1 MLRNYIV
8 TAIRS
13 LKRHRFF
20 SVINIFGLAVAM
32 SICMA
37 MIMLIADQ
45 MMYDRHNTKRD
56 RIYRVNS
63 VRIDEKFNRIDGLST
78 ATTTTA
84 LRPELLEKYTGVEKA
99 VRIVRGFGNN
109 WLGLDHQNVNIPL
122 AGYYVDPEFFD
133 FFEFEFQHGDPATA
147 LREPYAVVLTRKA
160 ANKLFKEENPVGQNI
175 KVGEFTYTVTGVL
188 KETSNKSHIV
198 FDGVASMAT
207 VEARSPEQLHSW
219 TDFWNG
225 WLYVLIEPNK
235 TPATLQR
242 DLDKIFDEHIASIKN
257 PEVYKMRYAIQGLN
271 EITPGPLVN
280 NAIGP
285 SLPWMFVYFLGGLAA
300 VIMLT
305 SCFNFTN
312 LSIARSLTRA
322 REIGVRKVTGAARWQ
337 IFVQFLSESVVVS
350 FCSLAVACLFLLL
363 LKPMILSL
371 TFAQAFKW
379 DLEANYFVFG
389 IFVVFAALVGILAG
403 LFPAVVL
410 SGFNAVSVLKNLSSV
425 KLFSRVRL
433 RKVLLVSQFTLSL
446 LFILTVI
453 VMYNQLNFFMS
464 KDHGFSMANN
474 VMVKLNNTDA
484 TLLKNE
490 LLKYNNID
498 NVSAASHVPA
508 AGTSYGDGFKKSA
521 DEKEWTSLNYFLV
534 DEDYIRNMEVKLIAG
549 KFFSAEQ
556 GESNKN
562 FLVINEEAV
571 KAFHYESPIDAIG
584 EEVIY
589 QPDSLKRTIIG
600 VIRNY
605 NHEFLFAKI
614 SPMALMYAP
623 DRLGVLQVKYTGTHE
638 AALES
643 INKAWAKVNPDLK
656 IDFKDLD
663 DEIHMF
669 YDTILGDAV
678 NIFTTVTCLAIIIS
692 CLGLLGMATYTTET
706 RLKEIS
712 IRKILGSSNGALIY
726 LLSKGFLSIIII
738 AILIAVP
745 AAYFL
750 NTMWLEL
757 IAYHINFDIWTI
769 VIGVLFLL
777 LFGGITIGSQTWRA
791 AFINPVDN
799 LKNE

>member
-1 MLRNYIV
+1 MFKNYIL

-20 SVINIFGLAVAM
+20 SAINIFGLAVAM

-45 MMYDRHNTKRD
+45 LMYDRYNTRRD
-56 RIYRVNS
+56 RIFRINS
-63 VRIDEKFNRIDGLST
+63 VKIDEKFNRVEGMST
-78 ATTTTA
+78 ATTTTV
-84 LRPELLEKYTGVEKA
+84 LRQELLDKYTGVEKV

-122 AGYYVDPEFFD
+122 AGYFADPEI
-133 FFEFEFQHGDPATA
+133 FEVFEYQLQHGDPSTA
-147 LREPYAVVLTRKA
+147 LREPYTVVLTRKA

-188 KETSNKSHIV
+188 KETQNKSHIA
-198 FDGVASMAT
+198 FEGLASMAT
-207 VEARSPEQLHSW
+207 VEARYPDQLHSW

-225 WLYVLIEPNK
+225 WVYVLIQPDK
-235 TPATLQR
+235 TPANILQH
-242 DLDKIFDEHIASIKN
+242 LDKIFDEHIATIKD
-257 PEVYKMRYAIQGLN
+257 PEVYKMRYALQGIN

-285 SLPWMFVYFLGGLAA
+285 SLPWIFVYFLGGLSA

-322 REIGVRKVTGAARWQ
+322 REIGVRKVSGAARWQ
-337 IFVQFLSESVVVS
+337 VFVQFLSESIVVS
-350 FCSLAVACLFLLL
+350 FCALAVACLFLFL

-379 DLEANYFVFG
+379 DLEANYAVFG
-389 IFVVFAALVGILAG
+389 AFGVFALLVGILAG
-403 LFPAVVL
+403 IFPAVVL
-410 SGFNAVSVLKNLSSV
+410 SGFNAVSVLKNLNSV
-425 KLFSRVRL
+425 KLFSRVKL
-433 RKVLLVSQFTLSL
+433 RKALLVSQFTLSL
-446 LFILTVI
+446 MFILTVI
-453 VMYNQLNFFMS
+453 VMHNQLNYFMS
-464 KDHGFSMANN
+464 KDHGFNASHNL
-474 VMVKLNNTDA
+474 MVKLNNTDA
-484 TLLKNE
+484 SLFKNE
-490 LLKYNNID
+490 LLKYNNIE

-508 AGTSYGDGFKKSA
+508 AGTNYGNGFKRSA
-521 DEKEWTSLNYFLV
+521 DEKEWTSLNYFIV
-534 DEDYIRNMEVKLIAG
+534 DEDYNKNIGVQIVAG

-556 GESNKN
+556 GASNKN
-562 FLVINEEAV
+562 FIVINEEAV
-571 KAFHYESPIDAIG
+571 REFHFESAIDAVG
-584 EEVIY
+584 EQILY
-589 QPDSLKRTIIG
+589 QPDSIKRTIIG
-600 VIRNY
+600 VIKNY

-614 SPMALMYAP
+614 SPLALMYAP
-623 DRLGVLQVKYTGTHE
+623 DQLGIIQVKYSGSRE
-638 AALES
+638 KAIAS
-643 INKAWAKVNPDLK
+643 ITKAWSKVNPDLK
-656 IDFKDLD
+656 LDFNDLD
-663 DEIHMF
+663 AEIRKF

-678 NIFTTVTCLAIIIS
+678 NIFTTVTCLAIMIS

-726 LLSKGFLSIIII
+726 LLSKGFLSIIGL

-757 IAYHINFDIWTI
+757 IAYHITFDAWTI

>member
-1 MLRNYIV
+1 MFKNYIV

-20 SVINIFGLAVAM
+20 SAINIFGLAVAM

-45 MMYDRHNTKRD
+45 MMYDRYNTKRD
-56 RIYRVNS
+56 RIFRVNS
-63 VRIDEKFNRIDGLST
+63 VRIDEKFNRIDGLET
-78 ATTTTA
+78 ATTTTP
-84 LRPELLEKYTGVEKA
+84 LRQELLDKYTGVEKV

-109 WLGLDHQNVNIPL
+109 WLGLDNQNVNIPL
-122 AGYYVDPEFFD
+122 AGYYADPEIFEVFEY
-133 FFEFEFQHGDPATA
+133 EFEHGDRATA
-147 LREPYAVVLTRKA
+147 LRDPYTVVLTRKA

-175 KVGEFTYTVTGVL
+175 KVGEYTYTVTGVL
-188 KETSNKSHIV
+188 KETTNKSHIA
-198 FDGVASMAT
+198 FEGLASMAT
-207 VEARSPEQLHSW
+207 VEARSPEQLRGW

-225 WLYVLIEPNK
+225 WVYVLIQPDK
-235 TPATLQR
+235 TRETLLQH
-242 DLDKIFDEHIASIKN
+242 LDKIFDEHIASIKN
-257 PEVYKMRYAIQGLN
+257 PEVYKMRYALQGLG
-271 EITPGPLVN
+271 EMTPGPLVN

-285 SLPWMFVYFLGGLAA
+285 SLPWMIFYFLGGLAA

-337 IFVQFLSESVVVS
+337 VFIQFLSESVVVS
-350 FCSLAVACLFLLL
+350 FCALLVACLLLFL

-379 DLEANYFVFG
+379 DLEANYIVLGAFVLF
-389 IFVVFAALVGILAG
+389 ALVVGVLAG

-410 SGFNAVSVLKNLSSV
+410 SGFNAVSVLKNLNSV

-433 RKVLLVSQFTLSL
+433 RKALLVSQFTLSL

-453 VMYNQLNFFMS
+453 VMHNQLDFFMN
-464 KDHGFSMANN
+464 KDHGFSMKSNI
-474 VMVKLNNTDA
+474 MVKLNNTDA
-484 TLLKNE
+484 SLLKNE
-490 LLKYNNID
+490 LLKYNNIE

-508 AGTSYGDGFKKSA
+508 AGSNYGNGFKKSL
-521 DEKEWTSLNYFLV
+521 DEKEWTEVTYFVV
-534 DEDYIRNMEVKLIAG
+534 DEDYSKNMEMQLVAG
-549 KFFSAEQ
+549 KFYSAEN
-556 GESNKN
+556 GASNKN
-562 FLVINEEAV
+562 FIVINEEAV
-571 KAFHYESPIDAIG
+571 KAFHYESAIDAIG
-584 EEVIY
+584 EEIIY
-589 QPDSLKRTIIG
+589 QQDSLKKTIIG
-600 VIRNY
+600 VIKNY

-614 SPMALMYAP
+614 NPMALMYSP
-623 DRLGVLQVKYTGTHE
+623 KEIGIVQVKYSGTRE
-638 AALES
+638 AAVAS
-643 INKAWAKVNPDLK
+643 ITKAWAKVNPDLK
-656 IDFKDLD
+656 IDLNDLD
-663 DEIHMF
+663 AEIRKF

-678 NIFTTVTCLAIIIS
+678 NIFTTVTCLAILIS

-712 IRKILGSSNGALIY
+712 IRKILGSSNSSLIY
-726 LLSKGFLSIIII
+726 LLSKGFLSIILL

-757 IAYHINFDIWTI
+757 IAYHINFDIWTV
-769 VIGVLFLL
+769 VIGVFFLL